1 VKRFMSVVL
10 AGVLLGSV
18 GVMDRA
24 EASDRDRG
32 RKEWKHRRA
41 EARHGGRHRY
51 ERDRYDRRDRYERRD
66 RYFVDREVHV
76 IREYYRPHYRPL
88 PRGLRHK
95 YYRSG
100 YLPPGWARRIRPV
113 PLHVDRHLVVLPH
126 GYHRGIIDGHAV
138 VYNASGLIIDLAVL
152 F

>member
-1 VKRFMSVVL
+1 VKRLMSVVL

-18 GVMDRA
+18 GFA
-24 EASDRDRG
+24 TPLEAADRDRD

-41 EARHGGRHRY
+41 H
-51 ERDRYDRRDRYERRD
+51 ERDRGREFRFGRRD

-100 YLPPGWARRIRPV
+100 YLPRGWAKRIRPI
-113 PLHVDRHLVVLPH
+113 PLYVQRDLVVLPH

-138 VYNASGLIIDLAVL
+138 VYNSRGLIIDLAVL

>member
-1 VKRFMSVVL
+1 MKSLLSVVL

-18 GVMDRA
+18 GLVGRA
-24 EASDRDRG
+24 EAADRDRD

-41 EARHGGRHRY
+41 EARYGGRD
-51 ERDRYDRRDRYERRD
+51 RDDRRDRY
-66 RYFVDREVHV
+66 FIDREVRV
-76 IREYYRPHYRPL
+76 IREYYRPHHRPGA
-88 PRGLRHK
+88 RGRHT

-100 YLPPGWARRIRPV
+100 YLPRGWAKRIRPV
-113 PLHVDRHLVVLPH
+113 PVYVERQLVVLPH

-138 VYNASGLIIDLAVL
+138 VYNSRGLIIHIALL